1 MPTLVKEAC
10 LEDKTLTNH
19 CIRSTCITILDNK
32 GFEARHIMS
41 VSGHKR
47 EESIKSYATKVSET
61 KKREMSDALASEII
75 QPKKQKVAPNVT
87 SSESVVVHQPNFDL
101 SFRDLLELSPEE
113 EDKLVKELFEDVTLD
128 NSVANMPSSQQLNV
142 TSNVQNV
149 SSLNPNNQQIVPKLL
164 FQNSNVTINF
174 NINKN

>member
-1 MPTLVKEAC
+1 
-10 LEDKTLTNH
+10 
-19 CIRSTCITILDNK
+19 
-32 GFEARHIMS
+32 MS

-142 TSNVQNV
+142 TSNGQNV